1 MTHFRPPPPKPTR
14 LNHVALLLAGAV
26 ALVTIGVV
34 LWAMSCAHPR
44 ARDAAGDTDAETVA
58 SRRVVPQ
65 RPSYPT
71 SYRIDSQAARGA
83 EARQASPVP
92 AGAARSPSAVIASVE
107 AERSPRAWRSALAVP
122 MVVAQGDTGGPLAEP
137 AGASRYVLLS
147 GATISASLITQI
159 HSTLPGLVLAQVDRD
174 VYDTPSMRWLLIP
187 RGARF

>member
-44 ARDAAGDTDAETVA
+44 ARDAAGDTDAATVA

-65 RPSYPT
+65 RPSYPI

-83 EARQASPVP
+83 QARQASPVP
-92 AGAARSPSAVIASVE
+92 AGAARSPGVVIASVE
-107 AERSPRAWRSALAVP
+107 AESPRAWRSALAVP
-122 MVVAQGDTGGPLAEP
+122 MVVAHADTGGSLTAS
-137 AGASRYVLLS
+137 AGASPYVLLS
-147 GATISASLITQI
+147 GSMISASLVTEI
-159 HSTLPGLVLAQVDRD
+159 HSTLPGLVLAQ
-174 VYDTPSMRWLLIP
+174 
-187 RGARF
+187 